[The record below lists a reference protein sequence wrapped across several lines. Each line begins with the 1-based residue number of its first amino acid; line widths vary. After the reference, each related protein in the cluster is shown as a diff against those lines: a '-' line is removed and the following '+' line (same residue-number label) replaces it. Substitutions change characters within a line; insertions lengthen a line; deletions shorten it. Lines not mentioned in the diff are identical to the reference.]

1 MLKEFI
7 KGLWEKNPVF
17 VLALGLCPTLAV
29 TTSVRNAIGMGV
41 STIFVLTL
49 SNVIISLIKGFI
61 PDKIRIPCYI
71 TVIAFLVTVVDLVLA
86 GYFPD
91 ISNAI
96 GLFIKLI
103 VVNCI
108 ILGRAEAF
116 ASKNNVLRSFVDGL
130 GMGIGFLIA
139 LLIIAAIREVLG
151 ANRLFGYDVFPGWR
165 PVAIMVLPAGAFL
178 TMGLLMGWFNAR
190 RSGGSR

>member
-1 MLKEFI
+1 MIKEFL

-17 VLALGLCPTLAV
+17 VLALGLCPVLAV
-29 TTSVRNAIGMGV
+29 TTSIKNAIGMGV

-49 SNVIISLIKGFI
+49 SNVIISLIKGLI

-71 TVIAFLVTVVDLVLA
+71 IVIAFLVTVVDLVLA
-86 GYFPD
+86 GFFPE
-91 ISNAI
+91 ISSSI

-116 ASKNNVLRSFVDGL
+116 ASKNNFVRSFFDGL
-130 GMGIGFLIA
+130 GMGLGFLIA
-139 LLIIAAIREVLG
+139 LVIIATFREVLG
-151 ANRLFGYDVFPGWR
+151 ANKLLGYEVFSGWR
-165 PVAIMVLPAGAFL
+165 PIGIMVLPAGAFL
-178 TMGLLMGWFNAR
+178 TMGLILGAMNLMKKK
-190 RSGGSR
+190 

>member
-1 MLKEFI
+1 MLSDFT
-7 KGLWEKNPVF
+7 KGLWRNNPVF

-29 TTSVRNAIGMGV
+29 TTSGKNAIGMGV
-41 STIFVLTL
+41 STIFVLVL
-49 SNVIISLIKGFI
+49 SNVIIATIKNVI

-71 TVIAFLVTVVDLVLA
+71 VVIAFLVTVVDLVLA
-86 GYFPD
+86 GFFPE

-116 ASKNNVLRSFVDGL
+116 ASKNSIFRAFMDGL

-139 LLIIAAIREVLG
+139 LLMIGCTREILG
-151 ANRLFGYDVFPGWR
+151 ANKLFGFVVFPGWQ
-165 PVAIMVLPAGAFL
+165 PIGIFILPAGAFL
-178 TMGLLMGWFNAR
+178 TMGLLMGLCTTKEAK
-190 RSGGSR
+190 

>member
-1 MLKEFI
+1 MIKEFL

-17 VLALGLCPTLAV
+17 VLALGLCPVLAV
-29 TTSVRNAIGMGV
+29 TTSIKNAIGMGV

-49 SNVIISLIKGFI
+49 SNVIISLIKGLI

-71 TVIAFLVTVVDLVLA
+71 IVIAFLVTVVDLVLA
-86 GYFPD
+86 GFFPE
-91 ISNAI
+91 ISSSI

-116 ASKNNVLRSFVDGL
+116 ASKNNFVRSFFDGL
-130 GMGIGFLIA
+130 GMGLGFLIA
-139 LLIIAAIREVLG
+139 LVIIAAFREVLG
-151 ANRLFGYDVFPGWR
+151 ANKLLGFEVFSGWR
-165 PVAIMVLPAGAFL
+165 PIGIMVLPAGAFL
-178 TMGLLMGWFNAR
+178 TMGLILGAMNLMKKK
-190 RSGGSR
+190 

>member
-1 MLKEFI
+1 MLKEFL

-17 VLALGLCPTLAV
+17 VLALGLCPTLA
-29 TTSVRNAIGMGV
+29 TSGSVRNALGMGI
-41 STIFVLTL
+41 STIFVLAF
-49 SNVIISLIKGFI
+49 SNVIIALIKNVI

-86 GYFPD
+86 AYFPD
-91 ISNAI
+91 ISSAI

-116 ASKNNVLRSFVDGL
+116 ASKNSVLRSLFDGL
-130 GMGIGFLIA
+130 GMGVGFLIA
-139 LLIIAAIREVLG
+139 LVIIAAIREALG
-151 ANRLFGYDVFPGWR
+151 ANAFLGYQLVPGWR
-165 PVAIMVLPAGAFL
+165 PIALMVLPAGAFL
-178 TMGLLMGWFNAR
+178 TLGLLLGLFNVIKPR
-190 RSGGSR
+190 RS

>member
-1 MLKEFI
+1 MIKEFL

-17 VLALGLCPTLAV
+17 VLALGLCPVLAV
-29 TTSVRNAIGMGV
+29 TTSIKNAIGMGV

-49 SNVIISLIKGFI
+49 SNVIISLIKGLI

-71 TVIAFLVTVVDLVLA
+71 IVIAFLVTVVDLVLA
-86 GYFPD
+86 GFFPE
-91 ISNAI
+91 ISSSI

-116 ASKNNVLRSFVDGL
+116 ASKNNFVRSFFDGL
-130 GMGIGFLIA
+130 GMGMGFLIA
-139 LLIIAAIREVLG
+139 LVIIAAFREVLG
-151 ANRLFGYDVFPGWR
+151 ANKLLGFEVFPGWR
-165 PVAIMVLPAGAFL
+165 PIGIMVLPAGAFL
-178 TMGLLMGWFNAR
+178 TMGLILGAMNLMKKK
-190 RSGGSR
+190 

>member
-1 MLKEFI
+1 MIKEFL

-17 VLALGLCPTLAV
+17 VLALGLCPVLAV
-29 TTSVRNAIGMGV
+29 TTSIKNAIGMGV

-49 SNVIISLIKGFI
+49 SNVIISLIKGLI

-71 TVIAFLVTVVDLVLA
+71 IVIAFLVTVVDLVLA
-86 GYFPD
+86 GFFPE
-91 ISNAI
+91 ISSSI

-116 ASKNNVLRSFVDGL
+116 ASKNNFVRSFFDGL
-130 GMGIGFLIA
+130 GMGLGFLIA
-139 LLIIAAIREVLG
+139 LVIIAAFREVLG
-151 ANRLFGYDVFPGWR
+151 ANKLLGFEVFPGWR
-165 PVAIMVLPAGAFL
+165 PIGIMVLPAGAFL
-178 TMGLLMGWFNAR
+178 TMGLILGAMNLMKKK
-190 RSGGSR
+190 

>member
-1 MLKEFI
+1 MIKEFI

-17 VLALGLCPTLAV
+17 VLALGLCPVLAV
-29 TTSVRNAIGMGV
+29 TTSIKNAIGMGV

-49 SNVIISLIKGFI
+49 SNVIISLIKGLI

-71 TVIAFLVTVVDLVLA
+71 IVIAFLVTVVDLVLA
-86 GYFPD
+86 GFFPE
-91 ISNAI
+91 ISSSI

-116 ASKNNVLRSFVDGL
+116 ASKNNVIRSFLDGL
-130 GMGIGFLIA
+130 GMGLGFLIA
-139 LLIIAAIREVLG
+139 LVIIATFREVLG
-151 ANRLFGYDVFPGWR
+151 ANKLLGFEVFSGWR
-165 PVAIMVLPAGAFL
+165 PIGIMVLPAGAFL
-178 TMGLLMGWFNAR
+178 TMGLILGAMNLMKKK
-190 RSGGSR
+190 